1 MTSER
6 PQAGFT
12 APPLREGQVPGIKRS
27 LTVPEATDSGEEPRE
42 GLQPVLEEA
51 IREAMTQGVSGVE
64 ELADFMARALTANR
78 NLIEVIGAV
87 NDMQSGPQGWHLRA
101 PLTIEPRSAA
111 GRDFVFRGLFCWPGV
126 NEGEEARLVMLNLWP
141 RSHVERGRYDLKL
154 THYETAE
161 AILTDTDLDRASL
174 IRQLEALHGALG
186 RVLDAEGV

>member
-1 MTSER
+1 MSGGR

-12 APPLREGQVPGIKRS
+12 GAPLRDARVQGTNRLAVPS
-27 LTVPEATDSGEEPRE
+27 LAADSGEEPRE
-42 GLQPVLEEA
+42 GLQPVLEDA
-51 IREAMTQGVSGVE
+51 IREAMTQGVSGIE

-87 NDMQSGPQGWHLRA
+87 NDRQSGPLAWHSGARS
-101 PLTIEPRSAA
+101 PVEPRVFGGS
-111 GRDFVFRGLFCWPGV
+111 DFVIRALFCWPGV
-126 NEGEEARLVMLNLWP
+126 DEGEEVRLILASLWP
-141 RSHVERGRYDLKL
+141 RSRGERGRYDLKL
-154 THYETAE
+154 THYETPE